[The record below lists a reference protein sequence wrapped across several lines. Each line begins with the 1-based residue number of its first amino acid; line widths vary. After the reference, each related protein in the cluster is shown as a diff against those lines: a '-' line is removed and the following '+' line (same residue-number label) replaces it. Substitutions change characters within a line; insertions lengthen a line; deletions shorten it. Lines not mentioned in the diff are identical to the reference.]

1 MSDYILVLVSTA
13 LVNNVILIKFLGLCP
28 LMGVSTKMDG
38 ALGMGLATTFVLSLA
53 AAASWMLEN
62 WLLNPMGLQY
72 LRILAFILVIASVV
86 QFTEMLIRKV
96 SPSLYQ
102 ILGIYLPLITTNCAV
117 LGVALLNV
125 QNQHSFIESLMFGLG
140 SAMGFTLVLV
150 LFAGLR
156 ERLAVLQVPEL
167 YKGAP
172 IAFIVAGLLSVAFMG
187 FAGLA

>member
-1 MSDYILVLVSTA
+1 MSDYILLLVSTA

>member
-1 MSDYILVLVSTA
+1 MSDYILLLVSTA

-62 WLLNPMGLQY
+62 WLLNPLGLEY
-72 LRILAFILVIASVV
+72 LRILAFILVIATVV

-117 LGVALLNV
+117 LGIALLNV
-125 QNQHSFIESLMFGLG
+125 QNQHSFIQSLMYGFG